1 MGALAFFGDKY
12 GETVRVVKVGD
23 FSVEF
28 CGGTHTSTAGEVGP
42 LIVTSESSI
51 GSNIRRIEALTGTAA
66 YDHLVDLRESLDTL
80 GSMLRAPAREIPDR
94 VRGLMSRIESLEDQ
108 IEAMRAERRG
118 ELGEELAGSAEEVG
132 DVRLVVAYVDD
143 MPPDQLRQ
151 LALGIRDRIGRG
163 AVFLGASPGGK
174 GALIGAVS
182 KELVDRIQAGSVVA
196 EGARVMGGGGSR
208 DPELAQAGGP
218 DGSKAEAAIDAI
230 REAARQVLSKK

>member
-66 YDHLVDLRESLDTL
+66 YDHLVDLRESLDSV
-80 GSMLRAPAREIPDR
+80 GGMLRAPAREIPER
-94 VRGLMSRIESLEDQ
+94 VRGLLGRIESLEDQ
-108 IEAMRAERRG
+108 IETMRAERRG
-118 ELGEELAGSAEEVG
+118 ELGAELANSAEEIG

-151 LALGIRDRIGRG
+151 LALGVRDRIGRG

-182 KELVDRIQAGSVVA
+182 KELTDRIQAGSVVA
-196 EGARVMGGGGSR
+196 EGASVMGGGGSR

-230 REAARQVLSKK
+230 REAARRVLAQT